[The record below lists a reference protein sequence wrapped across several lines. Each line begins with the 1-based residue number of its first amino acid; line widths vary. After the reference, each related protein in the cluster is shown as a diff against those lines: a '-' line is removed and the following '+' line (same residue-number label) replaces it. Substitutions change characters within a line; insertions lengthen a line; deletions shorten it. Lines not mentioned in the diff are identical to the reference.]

1 MSHEDE
7 LTTAF
12 IVGYHEAGKAVGY
25 WGNRFLQAV
34 RKDGGLAT
42 AKRMLLPRNAGQRK
56 CLDALL
62 EANHPELTVEAII
75 LQPRVRSLFTA
86 AKIAIAQQRL
96 GDYGKQIAAYLV
108 KRERLFP
115 DERVR
120 SITLIILGRHS

>member
-56 CLDALL
+56 GLDALL

-75 LQPRVRSLFTA
+75 LQPRFRSLFTA